1 MFGSIYKTCDSSPK
15 NISCFCGKVNFKMF
29 NGSPRR
35 VMECCCVDCF
45 QHLEWA
51 SSKGGPR
58 TPTIPTLSYWDND
71 LKLISGE
78 SLLQVIIIRTEGRS
92 KRLISRCCYSTLMVD
107 HPFYNGVM
115 FMLFEE
121 ACKVQWDDLVKSPS
135 LTRPAE
141 SRIFVKDFE
150 SSRGKMPE
158 FKGDQS
164 RIHQTCCPPYLENW
178 NSLSSQYIDNPKGEK
193 CQSIFARVP
202 KKNLGLEEGKRI
214 LSFGDIQF

>member
-51 SSKGGPR
+51 SSKGGPK

-121 ACKVQWDDLVKSPS
+121 ACKVQC
-135 LTRPAE
+135 LT
-141 SRIFVKDFE
+141 
-150 SSRGKMPE
+150 
-158 FKGDQS
+158 
-164 RIHQTCCPPYLENW
+164 
-178 NSLSSQYIDNPKGEK
+178 
-193 CQSIFARVP
+193 SI
-202 KKNLGLEEGKRI
+202 
-214 LSFGDIQF
+214 